1 MLIFTMKKIV
11 LTLLILAF
19 LNTVSFSKIIT
30 DNVKIKIPPN
40 FYTYEFTLKE
50 LINTYPEIKGLKED
64 PTIKDLSNMFDLS
77 TKVIMITNNK
87 NKVEFFNNLI
97 KNPKFLDNPKFNFLN
112 IELDKVFTSKN
123 NDEVINSYLILLKK
137 LEFYNDKTIWIHVG
151 NIEINNIDTV
161 DILELKKQLKKEIL
175 NFEKDTRSTILG
187 WKIDNF
193 DVDKNYFNE
202 PVFAMKFEL
211 NRPVNAISKGIIS
224 FKGKKGIMAYI
235 NCYNNCEYVDSLFN
249 SILQPSFLLQK
260 SNYIKTDNVKQDKN
274 IPKQLEELNNLYKS
288 GALTEKEFKAAKAK
302 ILQ

>member
-1 MLIFTMKKIV
+1 MKKIV
-11 LTLLILAF
+11 LTLLILVF

-30 DNVKIKIPPN
+30 DNVKIKIPQN

-64 PTIKDLSNMFDLS
+64 PTIKDLSNIFDLN

-97 KNPKFLDNPKFNFLN
+97 KDYKYLNSQKFNFIK
-112 IELDKVFTSKN
+112 IELDKITKSK
-123 NDEVINSYLILLKK
+123 DKIEIVNSYLDMLKK
-137 LEFYNDKTIWIHVG
+137 LEFYNDKTMWIYVG
-151 NIEINNIDTV
+151 DMEINNIDTV

-175 NFEKDTRSTILG
+175 NFEKDTSSTTLG

-202 PVFAMKFEL
+202 PVFTMKFEL
-211 NRPVNAISKGIIS
+211 NKPVNAISKGIIS

-235 NCYNNCEYVDSLFN
+235 NCYNNCEYIDTLFN
-249 SILQPSFLLQK
+249 NVLQPSFLLQK
-260 SNYIKTDNVKQDKN
+260 SNYIKTDNVKQDKD

>member
-1 MLIFTMKKIV
+1 MKKIG
-11 LTLLILAF
+11 LTLLTLLF

-30 DNVKIKIPPN
+30 DNVKIKIPQN

-64 PTIKDLSNMFDLS
+64 PTIKDLSNMFGLN

-87 NKVEFFNNLI
+87 NKVEFFNNFI

-112 IELDKVFTSKN
+112 IELDKIFTSKN
-123 NDEVINSYLILLKK
+123 NDEVINSYLNLLKK

-151 NIEINNIDTV
+151 DIEINNIDTV

-175 NFEKDTRSTILG
+175 NFEKDTRSTTLG

-193 DVDKNYFNE
+193 DVEKNYFNE

-224 FKGKKGIMAYI
+224 FKGKKGIMAYL
-235 NCYNNCEYVDSLFN
+235 NCFNNCEYVDSLFN

-260 SNYIKTDNVKQDKN
+260 SNYIKTDNVKQDKD

>member
-1 MLIFTMKKIV
+1 MKKIV
-11 LTLLILAF
+11 LTLLTLLF
-19 LNTVSFSKIIT
+19 LNTVSFSKIIA
-30 DNVKIKIPPN
+30 DNVKIKIPLN

-64 PTIKDLSNMFDLS
+64 PTIKDLSNMFGLN

-87 NKVEFFNNLI
+87 NKVEFFNNFI

-112 IELDKVFTSKN
+112 IELDKIFTSKN
-123 NDEVINSYLILLKK
+123 NDEVINSYLNLLKK

-151 NIEINNIDTV
+151 DIEINNIDTV

-175 NFEKDTRSTILG
+175 NFEKDTRSTTLG

-193 DVDKNYFNE
+193 DVEKNYFNE

-211 NRPVNAISKGIIS
+211 NRPANAISKGIIS
-224 FKGKKGIMAYI
+224 FKGKKGIMAYL
-235 NCYNNCEYVDSLFN
+235 NCFNNCEYVDSLFN

-260 SNYIKTDNVKQDKN
+260 SNYIKTDNVKQDKD

>member
-1 MLIFTMKKIV
+1 MKKIG
-11 LTLLILAF
+11 LTLLTLLF

-30 DNVKIKIPPN
+30 DNVKIKIPQN

-64 PTIKDLSNMFDLS
+64 PTIKDLSNMFGLN

-87 NKVEFFNNLI
+87 NKVEFFNNFI

-112 IELDKVFTSKN
+112 IELDKIFTSKN
-123 NDEVINSYLILLKK
+123 NDEVINSYLNLLKK

-151 NIEINNIDTV
+151 DIEINNIDTV

-175 NFEKDTRSTILG
+175 NFEKDTRSTTFG

-193 DVDKNYFNE
+193 DVEKNYFNE

-224 FKGKKGIMAYI
+224 FKGKKGIMAYL
-235 NCYNNCEYVDSLFN
+235 NCFNNCEYVDSLFN

-260 SNYIKTDNVKQDKN
+260 SNYIKTDNVKQDKD

>member
-1 MLIFTMKKIV
+1 MKKIV
-11 LTLLILAF
+11 LTLLILVF

-30 DNVKIKIPPN
+30 DNVKIKIPQN

-50 LINTYPEIKGLKED
+50 LINTYPEIKGLNKD
-64 PTIKDLSNMFDLS
+64 PTIKDLSNMFDLN

-112 IELDKVFTSKN
+112 MEVDKIFTSKN
-123 NDEVINSYLILLKK
+123 NDEIINSYLVLLKK
-137 LEFYNDKTIWIHVG
+137 LEFYNDKTIWMHVG
-151 NIEINNIDTV
+151 DIEINNIDTI

-175 NFEKDTRSTILG
+175 NFEKDTSSTTLG

-249 SILQPSFLLQK
+249 SVLQPSFLLQK
-260 SNYIKTDNVKQDKN
+260 SNYIKTDNVKQDKD

>member
-1 MLIFTMKKIV
+1 MKKIV
-11 LTLLILAF
+11 LTLLTLLF
-19 LNTVSFSKIIT
+19 LNTVSFSKIIA
-30 DNVKIKIPPN
+30 DNVKIKIPLN

-50 LINTYPEIKGLKED
+50 LINTYPEIKGLSED
-64 PTIKDLSNMFDLS
+64 PTIKDLSNLFNLN

-97 KNPKFLDNPKFNFLN
+97 KDPKFLDNPKFNFLN
-112 IELDKVFTSKN
+112 IELDKIFTSKN
-123 NDEVINSYLILLKK
+123 NDEVINSYLNLLKK
-137 LEFYNDKTIWIHVG
+137 LEFYNDKTMWIYVG
-151 NIEINNIDTV
+151 DMEINNIDTV

-175 NFEKDTRSTILG
+175 NFEKDTRSTTLG

-193 DVDKNYFNE
+193 DVEKNYFNE

-224 FKGKKGIMAYI
+224 FKGKKGIMAYL
-235 NCYNNCEYVDSLFN
+235 NCFNNCEYVDSLFN

-260 SNYIKTDNVKQDKN
+260 SNYIKTDNVKQDKD

>member
-1 MLIFTMKKIV
+1 MKKIA
-11 LTLLILAF
+11 LTLLTLIF

-30 DNVKIKIPPN
+30 DNLKIKIPQN

-50 LINTYPEIKGLKED
+50 LINTYPEIKGLSED
-64 PTIKDLSNMFDLS
+64 PTIKNLSSLFNLN

-97 KNPKFLDNPKFNFLN
+97 KDPKFLDNPKFNFL
-112 IELDKVFTSKN
+112 ITELNKISTSKN
-123 NDEVINSYLILLKK
+123 KDEIYDSYLTSLKK
-137 LEFYNDKTIWIHVG
+137 LEFYNDKTIWIYVG
-151 NIEINNIDTV
+151 DMEINNIDTV

-175 NFEKDTRSTILG
+175 NFEKDTSSTTLG

-202 PVFAMKFEL
+202 PVFTMKFEL
-211 NRPVNAISKGIIS
+211 NKPVNAISKGIIS

-235 NCYNNCEYVDSLFN
+235 NCYNNCEYIDTLFN
-249 SILQPSFLLQK
+249 NVLQPSFLLQK
-260 SNYIKTDNVKQDKN
+260 SNYIKTDNVKQDKD
-274 IPKQLEELNNLYKS
+274 IPKQLEELNNLYKL

>member
-1 MLIFTMKKIV
+1 MKKIA
-11 LTLLILAF
+11 LTLLTLLF

-30 DNVKIKIPPN
+30 NNVKIKIPQN

-50 LINTYPEIKGLKED
+50 LIRTYPEIKGLKED
-64 PTIKDLSNMFDLS
+64 PTIKDLSNIFDLN

-97 KNPKFLDNPKFNFLN
+97 KDPKFLDNPKFNFL
-112 IELDKVFTSKN
+112 ITELNKISTSKN
-123 NDEVINSYLILLKK
+123 KDEIYDSYLTSLKK
-137 LEFYNDKTIWIHVG
+137 LEFYNDKTIWIYVG
-151 NIEINNIDTV
+151 DMEINNIDTV

-175 NFEKDTRSTILG
+175 NFEKDTSSTTLG

-202 PVFAMKFEL
+202 PIFTMKFEL
-211 NRPVNAISKGIIS
+211 NKPVNAISKGIIS

-249 SILQPSFLLQK
+249 SVLQPSFLLQK
-260 SNYIKTDNVKQDKN
+260 SNYIKTDNLKQHKD

-288 GALTEKEFKAAKAK
+288 GALTEQEFKAAKTK

>member
-1 MLIFTMKKIV
+1 MKKIG
-11 LTLLILAF
+11 LTLLTLLF

-30 DNVKIKIPPN
+30 DNVNIKIPQN

-64 PTIKDLSNMFDLS
+64 PTIKDLSNMFDLN

-175 NFEKDTRSTILG
+175 NFEKDARSTTLG

-202 PVFAMKFEL
+202 PVFAMKFVL
-211 NRPVNAISKGIIS
+211 NIPVNAISKGIIS

-249 SILQPSFLLQK
+249 SVLQPSFLLQK
-260 SNYIKTDNVKQDKN
+260 SNYIKTDNVKQDKD